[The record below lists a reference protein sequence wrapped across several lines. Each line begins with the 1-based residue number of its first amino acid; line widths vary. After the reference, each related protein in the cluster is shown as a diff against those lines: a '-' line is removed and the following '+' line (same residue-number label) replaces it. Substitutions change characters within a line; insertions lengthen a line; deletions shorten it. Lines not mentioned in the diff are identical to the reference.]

1 MMQRRERKLAIA
13 IPVSIISDIPHLRE
27 KTLEIGLIARAA
39 AIFRVNE
46 ILVFSDIA
54 GASQNRDRNL
64 MVTLLSYAEAPQ
76 YLRKRLFKLK
86 PELRYAGILPPLRTP
101 HHPLERRA
109 RKLKLGE
116 YREGAVVSVTE
127 TGSMV
132 DIGVE
137 RPLQITH
144 TQLPVNRRVTVKV
157 IKTGKHPELAL
168 AKREEIKYYWGYIVK
183 SLKASFGQLTKT
195 YHYDLVIGTSKMGTP
210 IAEVTNALAE
220 RWKKSGKILVAF
232 GAPTQGLQEIVA
244 QENLDLDKVADFTIN
259 TIACQGTE
267 TVRTEE
273 AIYASLAL
281 LNTIGN

>member
-1 MMQRRERKLAIA
+1 MIQRRDHNLAIA

-46 ILVFSDIA
+46 ILVFSDKVD
-54 GASQNRDRNL
+54 SNQNRDRNL
-64 MVTLLSYAEAPQ
+64 IITLLSYAETPQ

-109 RKLKLGE
+109 RKLNRGE
-116 YREGAVVSVTE
+116 YREGAVVSVSE
-127 TGSMV
+127 AGSMV
-132 DIGVE
+132 DVGVE
-137 RPLQITH
+137 RPLPLPDA
-144 TQLPVNRRVTVKV
+144 QLSVNRRVTVK
-157 IKTGKHPELAL
+157 ITKTGKHPEVAL
-168 AKREEIKYYWGYIVK
+168 ANKGEIESYWGYIVK
-183 SLKASFGQLTKT
+183 SSKGSFGQLTKT
-195 YHYDLVIGTSKMGTP
+195 YHHDLVIATSKLGTP
-210 IAEVTNALAE
+210 IEQVTDELAE
-220 RWKKSGKILVAF
+220 RWKQSGKILVAF

-244 QENLDLDKVADFTIN
+244 QENLSLDKVADFTVNI
-259 TIACQGTE
+259 IPGQGTE

-273 AIYASLAL
+273 ALYASLAL